1 MDIGGD
7 EEPVGP
13 GKPVFPTRVESKVKT
28 RKGGKCGL
36 EVELGEDDD
45 QKFTRRGGDLEG
57 PN

>member
-36 EVELGEDDD
+36 ETELGEDD
-45 QKFTRRGGDLEG
+45 QKFTRRGGELEG